1 MLPLRLDFQDRISQR
16 KEAVRA
22 LEDRGLSRI
31 RACAIVRQPRRTL
44 YYRRKP
50 KPHDTVLIE
59 RTKKLAQE
67 RQRFGWRRLI
77 IMVRRDLV
85 GVGESRFRRIY
96 RDLGLQVHP
105 RKKGK
110 VRYVRGNT
118 IAAVARRTSVGRS
131 TSCTIGSRPAER
143 FAQ

>member
-1 MLPLRLDFQDRISQR
+1 MRG
-16 KEAVRA
+16 
-22 LEDRGLSRI
+22 LEDRGLSRV
-31 RACAIVRQPRRTL
+31 RACTIVGQPRRTL

-50 KPHDTVLIE
+50 KPHDTLLIE
-59 RTKKLAQE
+59 RTNELAQE

-77 IMVRRDLV
+77 IMVRSGMV

-105 RKKGK
+105 RKKRK

-118 IAAVARRTSVGRS
+118 IAAVARSDERCRS
-131 TSCTIGSRPAER
+131 TSCTIGSRPRER
-143 FAQ
+143 FER